1 MPSALEGVRVVEIT
15 HWQQGPYASAMLADL
30 GADVIKVEAPKG
42 PDPSRHFLFHRA
54 LAVSPYFETHNRGK
68 RSLVIDLKDSK
79 GKDVFL
85 QLVRRSDV
93 VLHNLRGGAMERLGL
108 AYEALRQVN
117 PAIIY
122 VHASAYG
129 QEGPDTNLGSFD
141 MLAQARGGIMSVNGE
156 PDDPPLPVPV
166 PIADQVGAIVT
177 AFGILAALIYRE
189 RTGEGQYVNASL
201 LGSQL
206 ALQSFNIS
214 MYYLTRR
221 VPRRQPRGAFGPTWT
236 TYRCGDGKYI
246 ALGMLEDRWWPGVC
260 QALERPELATD
271 PRYTTAQDRGRNAR
285 ELIAHMDGIF
295 QQGPAREWVRRFR
308 ELGLLVELVQDYEDI
323 INDQQVAANGYIQEI
338 EWPGHDEPFR
348 MVNSP
353 IRFGRTPARIR
364 GMAPAFGQHTEEIL
378 LDLGLTREEV
388 RGLEEEGVIV
398 TATGAALGQQE
409 EPD

>member
-30 GADVIKVEAPKG
+30 GADVIKIEAPKS
-42 PDPSRHFLFHRA
+42 PDPSRHFLVHRA
-54 LAVSPYFETHNRGK
+54 TGSSPYFETHNRGK
-68 RSLVIDLKDSK
+68 RSLVIDLKHPG
-79 GKDVFL
+79 GKEVFL

-93 VLHNLRGGAMERLGL
+93 LLHNLRGGAMERLGL
-108 AYEALRQVN
+108 GYEALRQVN

-122 VHASAYG
+122 AHASAYG
-129 QEGPDTNLGSFD
+129 EQGPDTNLGSFD
-141 MLAQARGGIMSVNGE
+141 MLAQARGGLMSLIGE

-166 PIADQVGAIVT
+166 PIADQVGAIVA
-177 AFGILAALIYRE
+177 AFGIVAALFHRE

-201 LGSQL
+201 LGSQV

-236 TYRCGDGKYI
+236 TYRCSDGKYV

-260 QALERPELATD
+260 QALEQPELAND
-271 PRYTTAQDRGRNAR
+271 PRYATAIDRARNVG
-285 ELIAHMDGIF
+285 ELVPYMDSVF
-295 QQGPAREWVRRFR
+295 AQRPAREWVQRFR

-323 INDQQVAANGYIQEI
+323 VGDPQVAANGYIVEM
-338 EWPGHDEPFR
+338 EWPGHDEPFH

-353 IRFGRTPARIR
+353 LRLSKTPARIR
-364 GMAPAFGQHTEEIL
+364 GLAPAFGQDTEEIL
-378 LDLGLTREEV
+378 LELGLSQEQV
-388 RGLEEEGVIV
+388 RGLEEEGVV
-398 TATGAALGQQE
+398 LTAEGAVAQE
-409 EPD
+409 QEAGG

>member
-1 MPSALEGVRVVEIT
+1 MSSALEGVRVVEIT

-30 GADVIKVEAPKG
+30 GADVIKIESPKG
-42 PDPSRHFLFHRA
+42 PDPSRHFLVHRA
-54 LAVSPYFETHNRGK
+54 TAVSPYFETHNRGK
-68 RSLVIDLKDSK
+68 RSLVIDLKHPR
-79 GKDVFL
+79 GKEIFF
-85 QLVRRSDV
+85 QLVRQSDV
-93 VLHNLRGGAMERLGL
+93 LLHNLRGGAMERLGL
-108 AYEALRQVN
+108 DYETVRQVN

-141 MLAQARGGIMSVNGE
+141 MLAQARGGLMSLVGE

-177 AFGILAALIYRE
+177 AFGIVAALFYRE

-201 LGSQL
+201 LGSQV

-221 VPRRQPRGAFGPTWT
+221 LPRRQPRGTFGPTWT
-236 TYRCGDGKYI
+236 TYRCSDGKYI

-260 QALERPELATD
+260 QALEQPELATD
-271 PRYTTAQDRGRNAR
+271 PRYTTAIDRARNVR
-285 ELIAHMDGIF
+285 ELVPQMDSIF
-295 QQGPAREWVRRFR
+295 LQRPAREWVQRFR

-323 INDQQVAANGYIQEI
+323 VNDPQVAANGWILEM
-338 EWPGHDEPFR
+338 EWPGHDEPFH

-353 IRFGRTPARIR
+353 IRFSKTPARIR
-364 GMAPAFGQHTEEIL
+364 GLAPAFGQHTEEIL
-378 LDLGLTREEV
+378 LDLGLSQEEV
-388 RGLEEEGVIV
+388 RGLEEEGVV
-398 TATGAALGQQE
+398 LTVAG
-409 EPD
+409 D

>member
-1 MPSALEGVRVVEIT
+1 
-15 HWQQGPYASAMLADL
+15 MLADL
-30 GADVIKVEAPKG
+30 GADVIKIEAPKG
-42 PDPSRHFLFHRA
+42 PDPSRRFLFHREQ
-54 LAVSPYFETHNRGK
+54 AVSPYFETHNRGK
-68 RSLVIDLKDSK
+68 RSLVIDLQHPR
-79 GKDVFL
+79 GKEIFL

-93 VLHNLRGGAMERLGL
+93 VLNNLRGGAMERLGL
-108 AYEALRQVN
+108 DYDTLSQVN

-129 QEGPDTNLGSFD
+129 EKGPDTNLGSFD

-166 PIADQVGAIVT
+166 PIADQVGAIVA
-177 AFGILAALIYRE
+177 AFGILAALLYRE

-201 LGSQL
+201 LGSQV

-214 MYYLTRR
+214 TYFLTRR

-236 TYRCGDGKYI
+236 IYRCGDGKYI
-246 ALGMLEDRWWPGVC
+246 TLGMLEDRWWPGVC
-260 QALERPELATD
+260 QALGQPELEKD
-271 PRYTTAQDRGRNAR
+271 PRYATAQDRARNVR
-285 ELIAHMDGIF
+285 ELIAHIDGIIL
-295 QQGPAREWVRRFR
+295 QRPAREWVRRFR

-323 INDQQVAANGYIQEI
+323 ASDPQVAANSYIQQI
-338 EWPGHDEPFR
+338 EWPGHDQPFH

-353 IRFGRTPARIR
+353 IRFSKTPARIR

-388 RGLEEEGVIV
+388 HRLEEEGVV
-398 TATGAALGQQE
+398 LTADAAVREQQ
-409 EPD
+409 DRD